1 MWERNES
8 KWDGEENEKPFNGTI
23 IKSVNGG
30 DGEGGKYNE
39 QRILQVMH
47 DCIMTASLSQNMLYI
62 NIRLQIKW
70 MCQTQQWLKTIPVCD
85 MMATC
90 YDKPLIIEDSLIFVT
105 QFEGL
110 LNYKE
115 SLWTVKK
122 Y

>member
-62 NIRLQIKW
+62 NIRLQRKMNVPDPTMAKDDPGVWHDGNMLWQATYHWIQSDI
-70 MCQTQQWLKTIPVCD
+70 CYTIWRI
-85 MMATC
+85 A
-90 YDKPLIIEDSLIFVT
+90 KL
-105 QFEGL
+105 
-110 LNYKE
+110 
-115 SLWTVKK
+115 
-122 Y
+122 